1 MNKTAGR
8 PSLSGLGG
16 IMNLT
21 TLLAL
26 VIAFGTIYVLK
37 QLFVREVV
45 RGALSEIGRRA
56 LNRTPDQ
63 IKLARTDSP
72 AWTNGPAVERQAA
85 PLRSAGFKD
94 LGVYSVDKM
103 PGVLIRM
110 MHHPETFVEA
120 HIYDHPRVGSWIEFA
135 SRYTDGSS
143 HTLTTLVP
151 TGLDR
156 PEWVRT
162 IRADKGTPTDQLYS
176 QFKTQ
181 REWHNIKPVAADEVV
196 HEFEDAYLRFMIWRQ
211 NSGITP
217 EEVARVALKWADKRA
232 KAAGTV

>member
-1 MNKTAGR
+1 MNVT
-8 PSLSGLGG
+8 
-16 IMNLT
+16 I
-21 TLLAL
+21 LLAL
-26 VIAFGTIYVLK
+26 FIAIAAISVLTK
-37 QLFVREVV
+37 LLVRLCVRKVV
-45 RGALSEIGRRA
+45 RGALSEIGRKA
-56 LNRTPDQ
+56 LNRTPDR
-63 IKLARTDSP
+63 ITLARADSP
-72 AWTNGPAVERQAA
+72 AWTNGSAVEQQAE

-110 MHHPETFVEA
+110 MYHPKTCVEA

-143 HTLTTLVP
+143 HTLTTLAP

-156 PEWVRT
+156 PAWVRT
-162 IRADKGTPTDQLYS
+162 IRADKGTPTDQLYQ

-181 REWHNIKPVAADEVV
+181 REWHNIKLVAADQVI

-217 EEVARVALKWADKRA
+217 DEVGRVALKWADKRA

>member
-1 MNKTAGR
+1 MNQTIL
-8 PSLSGLGG
+8 LS
-16 IMNLT
+16 
-21 TLLAL
+21 L
-26 VIAFGTIYVLK
+26 VIAIAAIFLLTKLFVR
-37 QLFVREVV
+37 LFVREVV
-45 RGALSEIGRRA
+45 RGALSAIGQRA

-63 IKLARTDSP
+63 ISLARVDSP
-72 AWTNGPAVERQAA
+72 AWTNGPAVEQQAA
-85 PLRSAGFKD
+85 PLRGVGFKD

-103 PGVLIRM
+103 AGVLIRM
-110 MHHPETFVEA
+110 MHHPETCVAA

-143 HTLTTLVP
+143 HTLTTLPP
-151 TGLDR
+151 TGLDH

-211 NSGITP
+211 NTGITP
-217 EEVARVALKWADKRA
+217 EEVGRVALKWAKNRADKA
-232 KAAGTV
+232 VGASVS

>member
-1 MNKTAGR
+1 MNQT
-8 PSLSGLGG
+8 
-16 IMNLT
+16 I
-21 TLLAL
+21 LLAL
-26 VIAFGTIYVLK
+26 IVAVGAIYVLK
-37 QLFVREVV
+37 TLLFRQVV

-56 LNRTPDQ
+56 LHRTPDQ
-63 IKLARTDSP
+63 IKLARVDSP
-72 AWTNGPAVERQAA
+72 SWTNGPAVEQQAA

-143 HTLTTLVP
+143 HTLTTLAP

-196 HEFEDAYLRFMIWRQ
+196 HEFEDSYLRHMIWRQ
-211 NSGITP
+211 NTGITP
-217 EEVARVALKWADKRA
+217 EEVAHVALKWANKRA
-232 KAAGTV
+232 KAAGSSRS